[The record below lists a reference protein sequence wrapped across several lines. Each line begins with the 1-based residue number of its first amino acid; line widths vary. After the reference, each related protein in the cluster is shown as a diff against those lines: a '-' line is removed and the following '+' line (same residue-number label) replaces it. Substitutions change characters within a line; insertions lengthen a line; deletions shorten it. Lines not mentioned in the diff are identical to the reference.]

1 MNRIRRIDLPD
12 GLMPDEQLKEN
23 AAKIDDAYRDM
34 YKNLRVMMDD
44 ANVTEVIVV
53 MAQYFAERIALL
65 VGENLNDYDK
75 NVLRGVIERHI
86 AEVVFIE

>member
-34 YKNLRVMMDD
+34 YKHLRVMMDD